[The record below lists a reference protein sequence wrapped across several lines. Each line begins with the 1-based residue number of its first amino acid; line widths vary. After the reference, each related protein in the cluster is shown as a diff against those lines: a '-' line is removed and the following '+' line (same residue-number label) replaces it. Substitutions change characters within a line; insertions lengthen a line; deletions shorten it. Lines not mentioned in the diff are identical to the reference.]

1 MGYKETFEA
10 AKSGFTMYGFNFQLI
25 LDEYGLDKALE
36 FHAKHGTVYGHGAVN
51 MLMEY
56 DHKALAEHFK
66 RISTDMGFNQEYIV
80 DPPQV
85 TVKTHECPMYSGW
98 SEAGLSH
105 EMIHTMCQ
113 AYGFA
118 TCMVIQDY
126 LPGAKFVLKKFRETP
141 QDYCLEEYEY

>member
-10 AKSGFTMYGFNFQLI
+10 AKAGFTMYGFNFQLI

-36 FHAKHGTVYGHGAVN
+36 FHAKHGSVYGHGRVS
-51 MLMEY
+51 
-56 DHKALAEHFK
+56 KG
-66 RISTDMGFNQEYIV
+66 MGFNQEYIV
-80 DPPQV
+80 GPPRV

-105 EMIHTMCQ
+105 EMIHTMCR

-126 LPGAKFVLKKFRETP
+126 LPGAKFTLKKFRETP